1 MKFPEEGLLM
11 ENKTRVCEK
20 SVQAKND
27 YLLKFNLTDKF
38 VFDSIVIT
46 KFQCN

>member
-20 SVQAKND
+20 SVQSKND
-27 YLLKFNLTDKF
+27 YLFNFNLTDKF